1 MGFKGSLSVSSM
13 ALLALLAVP
22 PAARSDEI
30 GLNDFRIS
38 HMGPDGNTSYAGSQ
52 PDVAYNSAADEFFVV
67 WIGIDDVDTVTNGAA
82 QIFGQRLDAKTGEL
96 LGARVRLSDIGD
108 DDSANPTS
116 SSFNDEPRVA
126 YDSQD
131 NQYLVVWAGSDVG
144 RTFSGAPLADGE
156 REVFGQ
162 RVNAATGEEI
172 GDNDFRI
179 SVTGTDGDAGPAGLR
194 PSVAYNSANNE
205 YLVVWMAF
213 DSAFTGK
220 QGDLFG
226 QRIGAS
232 DGSFIGSQTVLR
244 VPDPDRELVGNF
256 LEPDR
261 TDVAYNS
268 VDNEYFAVFRCDC
281 FGEAKST
288 DPHPGTEIFGQRLD
302 ANAVGIGVE
311 RQLSDMG
318 PDTDFIFF
326 ADVPRIAFN
335 SMDDEYLVVWQGND
349 AAATENEIYGQ
360 RVGAA
365 GDETGTNDI
374 RISFMGPDGDSNFG
388 GFIPAVAYNSAN
400 DEYFV
405 VWYGD
410 TDQGGQVDEDI
421 EIFGQRV
428 AAGADA
434 SAGDLIGSNVRLSD
448 MMGIGTAAYAVQ
460 FPNVAY
466 DSADNI
472 SLVVWSGVDDVPP
485 LVELEGEIFG
495 QLVTDP
501 ACGNG
506 VVESPEACD
515 DGNADETDACLS
527 TCAAASC
534 GDGFV
539 QAGVE
544 DCDGGVDCAAD
555 CTLIPAGTTG
565 GTTTGGETTGGTS
578 GGSGG
583 GSDSGGC
590 SLIR

>member
-1 MGFKGSLSVSSM
+1 MGFKSSLAVSSM

-30 GLNDFRIS
+30 GANDFRIS
-38 HMGPDGNTSYAGSQ
+38 HMGPDGNPSYAGSQ
-52 PDVAYNSAADEFFVV
+52 PDVAYNGAADEFFVV

-82 QIFGQRLDAKTGEL
+82 QIFGQRIDAKTGES

-108 DDSANPTS
+108 DDSVDPTS
-116 SSFNDEPRVA
+116 SGFNDPPRVA
-126 YDSQD
+126 YNSQD
-131 NQYLVVWAGSDVG
+131 NQYLVVWAGADVG
-144 RTFSGAPLADGE
+144 RDFGGAAPMANGE
-156 REVFGQ
+156 REVYGQ
-162 RVNAATGEEI
+162 RVDAATGEGI

-179 SVTGTDGDAGPAGLR
+179 SVTGTDGDSGPSGLR

-213 DSAFTGK
+213 DPAFSGK
-220 QGDLFG
+220 WGDLFG

-232 DGSFIGSQTVLR
+232 DGSFIGSQAVLR
-244 VPDPDRELVGNF
+244 VPDAANEKLGNF

-261 TDVAYNS
+261 ADVAYNS

-281 FGEAKST
+281 FGEAGAGGG
-288 DPHPGTEIFGQRLD
+288 PGTEIFGQRLD
-302 ANAVGIGVE
+302 ATAVGIGVE

-318 PDTDFIFF
+318 PDTDPIFF

-335 SMDDEYLVVWQGND
+335 SRDDEYLVVWQGND

-388 GFIPAVAYNSAN
+388 GFSPALAFNAAN
-400 DEYFV
+400 DEYLV

-410 TDQGGQVDEDI
+410 TDQGGQVDDDI
-421 EIFGQRV
+421 ETFGQRV
-428 AAGADA
+428 AAGSNA
-434 SAGDLIGSNVRLSD
+434 SGGDLIGSNVRLSD
-448 MMGIGTAAYAVQ
+448 MRDIGSAAFSVQ

-466 DSADNI
+466 SSADNV
-472 SLVVWSGVDDVPP
+472 SLVVWSGDDNVPP
-485 LVELEGEIFG
+485 LVEFENEIFG

-501 ACGNG
+501 QCGNG
-506 VVESPEACD
+506 MTETNEACD
-515 DGNADETDACLS
+515 DGNADETDACLT
-527 TCAAASC
+527 TCIAASC

-544 DCDGGVDCAAD
+544 DCDGTNDCAAD
-555 CTLIPAGTTG
+555 CTLIPAETTG
-565 GTTTGGETTGGTS
+565 GTTTGGETTGGTT

-583 GSDSGGC
+583 DSDSGGC